1 MWDCESSRALGPN
14 RYNFNFIKKCWNV
27 VGNDFIACI
36 EEFFRTGVLPR
47 QANMTWATLIP
58 KTDDAKKLKDYRPI
72 SIIECVY
79 KVVSKLLA
87 NHLHVVMD
95 GLVSKTQSTF
105 VQGRQILDGALIANE
120 TIQWV

>member
-1 MWDCESSRALGPN
+1 
-14 RYNFNFIKKCWNV
+14 
-27 VGNDFIACI
+27 
-36 EEFFRTGVLPR
+36 
-47 QANMTWATLIP
+47 MTWATLIP